1 MPYLILSAGRD
12 PVLLKKRNSV
22 LTANGYQI
30 AAASDCY
37 EVVEKLLNG
46 NFDLVL
52 LCNSM
57 PEEDRRRLARII
69 GLYTPSTPVVLISEG
84 PNEEQ
89 AQLGGRTVQCS
100 PEQLL
105 QVVTGSLRGGSGIHA
120 A

>member
-12 PVLLKKRNSV
+12 PGLLKKRNSV
-22 LTANGYQI
+22 LAANGYQI
-30 AAASDCY
+30 AEALDCY

-46 NFDLVL
+46 HFDLVL

-84 PNEEQ
+84 PNQDQER
-89 AQLGGRTVQCS
+89 LGERTVECRH
-100 PEQLL
+100 EQLL
-105 QVVTGSLRGGSGIHA
+105 QVVTGSLRGGSEIRA